1 MSHSRL
7 WPEAI
12 HNLSEGLAARSWCA
26 CLNAKKLLYANKP
39 PRGPGTSA
47 ASFLNSG
54 TLGDLLAYQD
64 NSEQGGAYH
73 ATTKAALAGLRSGS
87 IRSACYRHGY
97 DCTARIEHLN
107 LAPEPATRVQW
118 GTRGPPS
125 SAKVLL
131 RRILV
136 PNSASPLFALQFLDS
151 VRAFPQKVALLKTDT
166 ARAVRLLKTKN
177 HLSLRSASTHIPRM
191 RFLRSAIAARSATS
205 AGCKESP
212 ALQSV
217 QFANSVL
224 AMNGW

>member
-1 MSHSRL
+1 MQISRRVL
-7 WPEAI
+7 RAQ
-12 HNLSEGLAARSWCA
+12 
-26 CLNAKKLLYANKP
+26 
-39 PRGPGTSA
+39 GPGTSA

-54 TLGDLLAYQD
+54 TQGGRRSCLGDLLAYQD

-118 GTRGPPS
+118 GTRGPPSS